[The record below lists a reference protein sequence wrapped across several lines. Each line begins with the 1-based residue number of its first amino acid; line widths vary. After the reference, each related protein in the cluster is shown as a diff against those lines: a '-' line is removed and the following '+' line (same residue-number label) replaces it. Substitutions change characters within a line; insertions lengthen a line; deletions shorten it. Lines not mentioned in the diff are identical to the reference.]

1 MSSAKGQKELN
12 EVCCSLWPLYNDYFS
27 IPPNNRNQ
35 QLWSC
40 LVYPYRLSSL
50 LPYISHPTINTRWP
64 MIYII
69 WPMDYM
75 MLPMIIGS
83 LLFVYTKLN
92 CMHIV
97 TLVQSCRNQILHK
110 LILFLA
116 FMLVWD
122 ICYSWTHHLQD
133 KVIDWFWTSLFW
145 KDYKWRLVL
154 GLNENTNLEAWFQSS
169 MILIS
174 ILGMKWKFKHNPK
187 LAKTNLNN

>member
-1 MSSAKGQKELN
+1 VCWLLCCKTFQRSVSSAKCQKELN

-40 LVYPYRLSSL
+40 LAYPYRLSSL

-97 TLVQSCRNQILHK
+97 TLVQSFTNQILHK
-110 LILFLA
+110 PIFFWLSCWCGIYVTHGLI
-116 FMLVWD
+116 
-122 ICYSWTHHLQD
+122 IC
-133 KVIDWFWTSLFW
+133 KITSSIGFEPH
-145 KDYKWRLVL
+145 YFGR
-154 GLNENTNLEAWFQSS
+154 T
-169 MILIS
+169 IS
-174 ILGMKWKFKHNPK
+174 GDLY
-187 LAKTNLNN
+187 